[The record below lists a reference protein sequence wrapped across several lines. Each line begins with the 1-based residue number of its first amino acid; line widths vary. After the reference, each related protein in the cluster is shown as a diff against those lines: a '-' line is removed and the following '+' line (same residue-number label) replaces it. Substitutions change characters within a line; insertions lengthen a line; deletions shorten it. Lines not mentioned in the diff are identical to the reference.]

1 VRHACREK
9 DADPQIFVP
18 QAQQPSPNLNLAI
31 RTYND
36 PAGLAAAVRSAVWS
50 IDKEEPVYSV
60 MTMESR
66 ISQAG
71 VLRRVE
77 TLLLT
82 GFGMLAM
89 CLAAIGI
96 FGVVS
101 EAVNQR
107 TREIG
112 VRMALGADA
121 ANVVQM
127 IMRRSL
133 ALSAAGIAAGV
144 GASFYLTRFLES
156 LLFGVK
162 PTDAVAFLLAG
173 VVLLAVALLAGY
185 LPARRASRIDPAV
198 VLRSE

>member
-1 VRHACREK
+1 MRGTRAGKGRRS
-9 DADPQIFVP
+9 ANLRAPGP
-18 QAQQPSPNLNLAI
+18 ATRPNLNLAI
-31 RTYND
+31 RTYTD
-36 PAGLAAAVRSAVWS
+36 PDGLAAAVRSAVWS

-82 GFGMLAM
+82 GFGSLAM
-89 CLAAIGI
+89 RLAAIGI

-112 VRMALGADA
+112 VRMALGAEA
-121 ANVVQM
+121 ADVLQM

-133 ALSAAGIAAGV
+133 ALSAV
-144 GASFYLTRFLES
+144 ES
-156 LLFGVK
+156 
-162 PTDAVAFLLAG
+162 P
-173 VVLLAVALLAGY
+173 
-185 LPARRASRIDPAV
+185 PAWR
-198 VLRSE
+198 